1 MGSEASILFVST
13 KLASLTFDIV
23 PAEQLIKQGGLQ
35 LDDIVLISLLW
46 RVVYNLINS
55 NSLRSQR
62 SAIPLRN
69 GETQSSVP
77 NDRQ

>member
-1 MGSEASILFVST
+1 MGNEALILFVST
-13 KLASLTFDIV
+13 EPPSLTFDIV

-35 LDDIVLISLLW
+35 LDDTVLISLLW
-46 RVVYNLINS
+46 CIVYNLINS

-62 SAIPLRN
+62 STIPLRN